1 MQQKKVSNNVANE
14 KHAKYEKNA
23 KTAKSKKRR
32 QKYQKYEFTTC
43 KIRKTQNTSK
53 KKIHTENANIFQGW
67 S

>member
-1 MQQKKVSNNVANE
+1 MQQKKVSNNVAYE

-43 KIRKTQNTSK
+43 KIRKTCNTSETK
-53 KKIHTENANIFQGW
+53 RNTHIKCNTCK
-67 S
+67 